1 MTPANLAKFGV
12 PHYGAPA
19 HGLPTDMTTS
29 PCIGVCKLDP
39 VTKLCL
45 GCRRSVAEISSWLDL
60 SEDERRTIIARLNAS
75 AGGPTVKSN

>member
-1 MTPANLAKFGV
+1 MVA
-12 PHYGAPA
+12 
-19 HGLPTDMTTS
+19 S

-60 SEDERRTIIARLNAS
+60 SEAERRAIIDRLRAS
-75 AGGPTVKSN
+75 ETEITKT

>member
-1 MTPANLAKFGV
+1 MPANLVKFGV

-29 PCIGVCKLDP
+29 PCIGVCKLDK

-45 GCRRSVAEISSWLDL
+45 GCRRSVAEISAWLDL
-60 SEDERRTIIARLNAS
+60 SEDERQAIIARLNAS